1 MDNLMLRDFTKN
13 IKINGPMHGGTRTL
27 LEFDNG
33 YQASIIRHSFSY
45 GGSEGLFELAT
56 MVDGELV
63 YDNPVADGDV
73 RGYLTEED
81 VIELLNELKALPSVK
96 GAKNV

>member
-1 MDNLMLRDFTKN
+1 MNGLMLKDFKKN
-13 IKINGPMHGGTRTL
+13 VKVNEAMHGGTRSI

-33 YQASIIRHSFSY
+33 YQASIIRHMFSY
-45 GGSEGLFELAT
+45 GGPEGLFELAT
-56 MVDGELV
+56 MIDGKLV

-73 RGYLTEED
+73 RGYLTEEE

-96 GAKNV
+96 EG